1 MSSYKSATRSHLREH
16 ELDRNI
22 ETMGEDEASEGSDL
36 DIVKHTARQVNLL
49 DTIQSS
55 DNTDSDIL
63 LSDDSDRVVRKRPR
77 DDDGDRIAFSDAE
90 ESDAAYEKFKSRKS
104 DQRKVTAARSKK
116 AKTKATAIVGKKKRA
131 MLDAKQQDQRKFK
144 TNNTYITDSEDEF
157 PETTL
162 PQFLKERKNT
172 WDKDHLAKGED
183 ALSKPPDYDGVYFS
197 DDERLEELRERP
209 MLRDIV
215 PSQPYKDIYL
225 EYSSGWIPAPIA
237 QWLRDYQIQGTD
249 FLHEHFVN
257 QTGGILGD
265 DMGLGKTIQVIAFLT
280 AAFGKTGDER
290 DLKRMRKMRR
300 ESRWYPKVLLIC
312 PGSLM
317 ANWQS
322 EMDRW
327 GFWHHD
333 QYHGSA
339 SSRTSV
345 LSAAKQGRL
354 EVMITTYTTYRN
366 HRDEIN
372 MVEWDCCIADE
383 CHQIKE
389 RSSEISK
396 AMNEVNALC
405 RIGLTGTAVQNKYDE
420 FWTLLNWTNPGRF
433 GTMAEWRTCISGPL
447 KIGQSHD
454 ATNAQLATCR
464 KVAEKLVKNLLPRWF
479 RRRMK
484 SLIAHQ
490 LPKKTDRVVFCPL
503 SDSQSEAYMNL
514 VDSDK
519 IDYIRRSSDWCDCS
533 SGKKRGWCCYSELPD
548 RGKWQHHVFPMLMT
562 LQKLSNHLALLCPQS
577 KDSKDRHEK
586 DLENLQAALPDNWLD
601 MYNNRD
607 QITNYANAEFC
618 GKWKVLRKLL
628 KFWHSNGDKVLVFSH
643 SVRLLRMLQ
652 MLFKSTTSYNV
663 SYLDGSMKYEERT
676 QTVDD
681 FNANETQFV
690 FLIST
695 KAGGVGLNITSA
707 NKVVIFD
714 PNWNPSWDLQ
724 AQDRA
729 YRIGQVRDV
738 EVFRLVSAGTV
749 EEIVYARQIYKQQ
762 QANIAYNASTE
773 RRYFR
778 GVQDTA
784 NQKGEI
790 FGLLNLFSFGGE
802 NLVLREIVNKTNI
815 AESKAGVSVVGLDTS
830 QDSDDENNNDN
841 ARGDRA
847 MTQLAAEITGDA
859 IPGKSNKALDDA
871 QDTEAKRQSR
881 AVQAILNM
889 AGVEYTHDN
898 SDVIGSSRMEAQ
910 LSKRAMAAGTDF
922 DLSNEY
928 AFEKS
933 QEEQNLYNMMTTTMS
948 NDVDEE
954 KKMAYKY
961 KPPEFVRKRLFCS
974 IAAFY
979 GFMDATEFAL
989 VLEGWS
995 EQRKT
1000 DCLNRFYRHRREV
1013 LEGGGAAADV

>member
-1 MSSYKSATRSHLREH
+1 MSYKSLTRSHMRDH
-16 ELDRNI
+16 RLDRQI
-22 ETMGEDEASEGSDL
+22 EVMDEGDASDLSDL
-36 DIVKHTARQVNLL
+36 DIVKHTAKQVNLL
-49 DTIQSS
+49 DTFQNS
-55 DNTDSDIL
+55 DATDSDIL
-63 LSDDSDRVVRKRPR
+63 TSDDSNRAARKRPR
-77 DDDGDRIAFSDAE
+77 DDDGDRIAFDDEEDAE
-90 ESDAAYEKFKSRKS
+90 DAWKKFKSRKS
-104 DQRKVTAARSKK
+104 DQRKVAAARTKK
-116 AKTKATAIVGKKKRA
+116 AKAKANAMVGKKRKPL
-131 MLDAKQQDQRKFK
+131 LDSKQPNQRKLK
-144 TNNTYITDSEDEF
+144 NDIYSTDSEDEP
-157 PETTL
+157 PESTL
-162 PQFLKERKNT
+162 PEFLQTRKSKWNQ
-172 WDKDHLAKGED
+172 DRAKLGE
-183 ALSKPPDYDGVYFS
+183 AVLSIPPDYDGVYFS
-197 DDERLEELRERP
+197 DDERLEELQERP
-209 MLRDIV
+209 ILRDTKT
-215 PSQPYKDIYL
+215 SQDYKDIEL
-225 EYSSGWIPAPIA
+225 PKSEGVIPAPIA
-237 QWLRDYQIQGTD
+237 QWLRDYQIDGAR
-249 FLHEHFVN
+249 FLHELFVF
-257 QTGGILGD
+257 QEGGILGD

-280 AAFGKTGDER
+280 AAFGKTADER
-290 DLKRMRKMRR
+290 DIKRMRKMRR
-300 ESRWYPKVLLIC
+300 ARHWYPRVLLVC

-317 ANWQS
+317 DNWKA
-322 EMDRW
+322 EFDRW
-327 GFWHHD
+327 GFWHYD
-333 QYHGSA
+333 TYHGSNA
-339 SSRTSV
+339 SRSSV

-366 HRDEIN
+366 HRGEIN
-372 MVEWDCCIADE
+372 MVEWDCVIADE
-383 CHQIKE
+383 CHAIKE

-420 FWTLLNWTNPGRF
+420 FWTLLNWTNPGKF
-433 GTMAEWRTCISGPL
+433 GTMAEWKQSVSGPL
-447 KIGQSHD
+447 KNGQSHD
-454 ATNAQLATCR
+454 TTNAQLAICR
-464 KVAEKLVKNLLPRWF
+464 RVAVKLVTNLLPPYF
-479 RRRMK
+479 KRRMK

-503 SDSQSEAYMNL
+503 SDAQSKAYMNL

-519 IDYIRRSSDWCDCS
+519 IDYIRRSSELCDCS
-533 SGKKRGWCCYSELPD
+533 SGKKRGWCCYMEIPD

-562 LQKLSNHLALLCPQS
+562 LQKLANHLALLCPQS
-577 KDSKDRHEK
+577 KDSEEMQNKE
-586 DLENLQAALPDNWLD
+586 LENLQLALPDDWLE
-601 MYNNRD
+601 MYHNRD
-607 QITNYANAEFC
+607 QITNYANAEYC

-676 QTVDD
+676 KTVDD

-784 NQKGEI
+784 DKKGEI
-790 FGLLNLFSFGGE
+790 FGLLNLFSYEGE
-802 NLVLREIVNKTNI
+802 NLVLRDIVNKTNI

-830 QDSDDENNNDN
+830 QDSDDEDPDDITNNRDND
-841 ARGDRA
+841 AA
-847 MTQLAAEITGDA
+847 LSLLAAEITGEG
-859 IPGKSNKALDDA
+859 GKKKHDDE
-871 QDTEAKRQSR
+871 QDTETKRQAR

-898 SDVIGSSRMEAQ
+898 NDVIGSSKMEAQ

-928 AFEKS
+928 AFEKAPQQIS
-933 QEEQNLYNMMTTTMS
+933 TKQS
-948 NDVDEE
+948 FGEE
-954 KKMAYKY
+954 KANYKY

-974 IAAFY
+974 MAEYY
-979 GFMDATEFAL
+979 GFKDAMEFAL

-1000 DCLNRFYRHRREV
+1000 DALNRFYRHRRKV
-1013 LEGGGAAADV
+1013 LDGEGSSGED

>member
-1 MSSYKSATRSHLREH
+1 MASYKSATRSHMRDH
-16 ELDRNI
+16 RIDRQI
-22 ETMGEDEASEGSDL
+22 EIMDEGEAGDLSDL
-36 DIVKHTARQVNLL
+36 DIVKHTAKQVNLL
-49 DTIQSS
+49 DTFQQRS
-55 DNTDSDIL
+55 DGTDSDL
-63 LSDDSDRVVRKRPR
+63 LSTDDSNNARRKRPR
-77 DDDGDRIAFSDAE
+77 DDDGERVTFDDEDADE
-90 ESDAAYEKFKSRKS
+90 AYKKFKSRKS
-104 DQRKVTAARSKK
+104 DQRKATAARTKK
-116 AKTKATAIVGKKKRA
+116 AKAKANAIVGKKQRA
-131 MLDAKQQDQRKFK
+131 LLDTRQPIQRKFK
-144 TNNTYITDSEDEF
+144 NDTYGTDSEEEPPEDNLPEF
-157 PETTL
+157 L
-162 PQFLKERKNT
+162 RARKSKWNQ
-172 WDKDHLAKGED
+172 DRAKLGE
-183 ALSKPPDYDGVYFS
+183 AILSVPPDYDGVYFS
-197 DDERLEELRERP
+197 DDERLEELQERP
-209 MLRDIV
+209 VLRNAET
-215 PSQPYKDIYL
+215 SQDYKDIEMQKSDGIL
-225 EYSSGWIPAPIA
+225 PAPIA
-237 QWLRDYQIQGTD
+237 QWLRDYQIDGVR
-249 FLHEHFVN
+249 FLHELFVF
-257 QTGGILGD
+257 QEGGILGD

-290 DLKRMRKMRR
+290 DYKRMRKMRR
-300 ESRWYPKVLLIC
+300 SKRWYPRILLIC

-317 ANWQS
+317 DNWKS
-322 EMDRW
+322 EFDRW
-327 GFWHHD
+327 GFWHYD
-333 QYHGSA
+333 TYHGSNA
-339 SSRTSV
+339 SRSAV
-345 LSAAKQGRL
+345 LSAARAGRL
-354 EVMITTYTTYRN
+354 EIMITTYTTYRN
-366 HRDEIN
+366 HRGEIN
-372 MVEWDCCIADE
+372 MVEWDCVIADE
-383 CHQIKE
+383 CHTIKE

-420 FWTLLNWTNPGRF
+420 FWTLLNWTNPGKF
-433 GTMAEWRTCISGPL
+433 GTMAEWRKSVSGPL

-454 ATNAQLATCR
+454 TTFAQLAVCR
-464 KVAEKLVKNLLPRWF
+464 RVADKLVKNLLPPHF

-503 SDSQSEAYMNL
+503 SDAQSEAYMNL

-519 IDYIRRSSDWCDCS
+519 IDYIRRSSDPCDCS
-533 SGKKRGWCCYSELPD
+533 SGKKRGWCCYMEIPG

-562 LQKLSNHLALLCPQS
+562 LQKLANHLALLCPQS
-577 KDSKDRHEK
+577 KDSEEMQHKE
-586 DLENLQAALPDNWLD
+586 LENLQLALPDTWLE
-601 MYNNRD
+601 MYHNRD
-607 QITNYANAEFC
+607 QITNYANADFC

-628 KFWHSNGDKVLVFSH
+628 KFWHSNGDKVLVFSY

-729 YRIGQVRDV
+729 YRIGQTRDV

-784 NQKGEI
+784 DKKGEI
-790 FGLLNLFSFGGE
+790 FGLLNLFSYEGE
-802 NLVLREIVNKTNI
+802 NLVLRDIVNKTNI

-830 QDSDDENNNDN
+830 QDSDGDDDDN
-841 ARGDRA
+841 LMDREDAA
-847 MTQLAAEITGDA
+847 MFQLAAEITGEG
-859 IPGKSNKALDDA
+859 GKKKKHDGE
-871 QDTEAKRQSR
+871 QDSETKRQAR
-881 AVQAILNM
+881 AIQAILNM

-898 SDVIGSSRMEAQ
+898 NDVVGSSKMEAQ

-933 QEEQNLYNMMTTTMS
+933 QDANIS
-948 NDVDEE
+948 FDDER
-954 KKMAYKY
+954 KIAYKY
-961 KPPEFVRKRLFCS
+961 KPPEYVRKRLFCS
-974 IAAFY
+974 MAEYF
-979 GFMDATEFAL
+979 GFADATEFAL

-1000 DCLNRFYRHRREV
+1000 DCLNKFYRHRREM
-1013 LEGGGAAADV
+1013 LEREGAEEEGVEAGEKSTYFK

>member
-1 MSSYKSATRSHLREH
+1 MSSYKSATRSHMRDH
-16 ELDRNI
+16 RLDRQI
-22 ETMGEDEASEGSDL
+22 EVMDEGEASDLSDL
-36 DIVKHTARQVNLL
+36 EFVKHTVKQVNLL
-49 DTIQSS
+49 DTFQNS
-55 DNTDSDIL
+55 DATDSDIL
-63 LSDDSDRVVRKRPR
+63 NSDDSKSAARKRPR
-77 DDDGDRIAFSDAE
+77 DDDGDRIAFDDEEDAE
-90 ESDAAYEKFKSRKS
+90 DAWKKFKSRKS
-104 DQRKVTAARSKK
+104 DQRKVAAARTRK
-116 AKTKATAIVGKKKRA
+116 AKAKANAMVGKKKKPL
-131 MLDAKQQDQRKFK
+131 LDSKQPNQRKLK
-144 TNNTYITDSEDEF
+144 NDIYSTDSEDEP
-157 PETTL
+157 PESTL
-162 PQFLKERKNT
+162 PDFLQARKSKWNQ
-172 WDKDHLAKGED
+172 DRAKHGE
-183 ALSKPPDYDGVYFS
+183 AILSIPPNYDGVDFS
-197 DDERLEELRERP
+197 DDERLEELQERP
-209 MLRDIV
+209 MLRDV
-215 PSQPYKDIYL
+215 ETSQDYKDIEL
-225 EYSSGWIPAPIA
+225 PKSEGIIPAPIA
-237 QWLRDYQIQGTD
+237 QWLRDYQIDGVR
-249 FLHEHFVN
+249 FLHELFVF
-257 QTGGILGD
+257 QEGGILGD

-290 DLKRMRKMRR
+290 DFKRMRKMRR
-300 ESRWYPKVLLIC
+300 AGHWYPRVLLVC

-317 ANWQS
+317 DNWKA
-322 EMDRW
+322 EFDRW
-327 GFWHHD
+327 GFWHYD
-333 QYHGSA
+333 TFHGSNA
-339 SSRTSV
+339 SRSSV

-366 HRDEIN
+366 HRGEIN
-372 MVEWDCCIADE
+372 MVEWDCVIADE
-383 CHQIKE
+383 CHTIKE

-420 FWTLLNWTNPGRF
+420 FWTLLNWTNPGKF
-433 GTMAEWRTCISGPL
+433 GTMAEWRQSVSGPL

-454 ATNAQLATCR
+454 TTYAQLAMCR
-464 KVAEKLVKNLLPRWF
+464 RVAEKLVKNLLPPYF

-484 SLIAHQ
+484 SLIVHQ

-503 SDSQSEAYMNL
+503 SDAQSEAYMNL

-519 IDYIRRSSDWCDCS
+519 IDHIRRSSDPCDCS
-533 SGKKRGWCCYSELPD
+533 SGKKRGWCCYMEIPD

-562 LQKLSNHLALLCPQS
+562 LQKLANHLALLCPQS
-577 KDSKDRHEK
+577 KDSEEMQQKE
-586 DLENLQAALPDNWLD
+586 LENLQLALPDNWLE
-601 MYNNRD
+601 MYHNRD
-607 QITNYANAEFC
+607 QITNYANAEYC

-681 FNANETQFV
+681 FNANESQFV

-729 YRIGQVRDV
+729 YRIGQTRDV

-784 NQKGEI
+784 DKKGEI
-790 FGLLNLFSFGGE
+790 FGLLNLFSYEGE
-802 NLVLREIVNKTNI
+802 NLVLRDIVNKTNI
-815 AESKAGVSVVGLDTS
+815 AESKAGVSVIGLDTS
-830 QDSDDENNNDN
+830 QDPDVDEDPDATTDRDND
-841 ARGDRA
+841 AA
-847 MTQLAAEITGDA
+847 LTLLAAEITGEG
-859 IPGKSNKALDDA
+859 GKGKKKHDDE
-871 QDTEAKRQSR
+871 QDTETKRQAR
-881 AVQAILNM
+881 AVQAILNL

-898 SDVIGSSRMEAQ
+898 NDVIGSSKMEAQ
-910 LSKRAMAAGTDF
+910 LSKRAMASGTDF

-928 AFEKS
+928 AFEKAAAPLS
-933 QEEQNLYNMMTTTMS
+933 ANNSFGEER
-948 NDVDEE
+948 VR
-954 KKMAYKY
+954 YKY
-961 KPPEFVRKRLFCS
+961 QPPEFVRKRLFCS
-974 IAAFY
+974 MAEYY
-979 GFMDATEFAL
+979 GFKDAMEFAL

-1000 DCLNRFYRHRREV
+1000 DCLDRFYRHRRKV
-1013 LEGGGAAADV
+1013 LEGEGGSSGED